1 MKFKKINNLEN
12 FPQKCCILASFGN
25 LWRHVDAWFSQKCLL
40 TKFLFSPVI
49 KSCVFS
55 YKLYT
60 LVNTFLISAKCK
72 IQSVSEVFFCNKDSE
87 SRCFQFDQGSYPRLS
102 QSNHHGLLGF
112 WSGTQPS
119 WTSGSV
125 ICWQVPGISSHFQS
139 FAAVSSHFQTQPAI
153 ASHFQTIPSRFQP
166 YRSNLRQFQPAINS
180 TILAFQPFPAMSSH
194 YSIQTAKR

>member
-60 LVNTFLISAKCK
+60 LVNTFLISARCK
-72 IQSVSEVFFCNKDSE
+72 ILSVSEVFFATKIQNPGVSSLTKVLTQDCLSLITVVYLVFGPVLSPPGHQEVSLADK
-87 SRCFQFDQGSYPRLS
+87 FQAFPA
-102 QSNHHGLLGF
+102 
-112 WSGTQPS
+112 T
-119 WTSGSV
+119 
-125 ICWQVPGISSHFQS
+125 SSHFQRFPAIS
-139 FAAVSSHFQTQPAI
+139 RHSQPLQAIFRPFQAVSSHIDPISDSFSQP
-153 ASHFQTIPSRFQP
+153 
-166 YRSNLRQFQPAINS
+166 L
-180 TILAFQPFPAMSSH
+180 
-194 YSIQTAKR
+194 TALS